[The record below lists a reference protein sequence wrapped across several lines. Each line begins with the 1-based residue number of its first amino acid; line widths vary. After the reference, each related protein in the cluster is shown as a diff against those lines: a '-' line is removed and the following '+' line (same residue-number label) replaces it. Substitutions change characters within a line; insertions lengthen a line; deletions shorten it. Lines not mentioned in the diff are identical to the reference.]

1 MSGRS
6 PRWIT
11 DFEHAWEP
19 NFSENSWEQVIWCCQ
34 HRIIPPTWAVGNQL
48 TMIIDNEK
56 YYLID
61 IIGIE
66 HDTYADSNQKAP
78 FTFMLHQVYE
88 GSSAMYGTL
97 PTDATWKDSYIRQTY
112 LHNRVLAKMPTE
124 VQAAVR
130 EVKKNTV
137 SGGETADKLFL
148 LSKAELTGDTVA
160 SQGTQ
165 YPYFSGGNGLIKN
178 RIQSNA
184 LGKYWTRD
192 TATEN
197 SAYFCYV
204 STTGEILSQSAKSSA
219 YVSPA
224 FCF

>member
-6 PRWIT
+6 PRWIMYY
-11 DFEHAWEP
+11 ERSWEP
-19 NFSENSWEQVIWCCQ
+19 NFSENSWKQVIWCCQ
-34 HRIIPPTWAVGNQL
+34 HRIIPPTWSVGNQL
-48 TMIIDNEK
+48 SMTINKKD
-56 YYLID
+56 YLID

-66 HDTYADSNQKAP
+66 HDTYADSDQKAP

-88 GSSAMYGTL
+88 YSHAMYDTL
-97 PTDATWKDSYIRQTY
+97 PTTVTWADSYMRSTHLPKILT
-112 LHNRVLAKMPTE
+112 KMPTE

-148 LSKAELTGDTVA
+148 PSKAELTGDTVA
-160 SQGTQ
+160 SHGTQ
-165 YPYFSGGNGLIKN
+165 YPYFSGGNGLIKYRVN
-178 RIQSNA
+178 SSA
-184 LGKYWTRD
+184 LAKYWTRD

-197 SAYFCYV
+197 STYFCYV
-204 STTGEILSQSAKSSA
+204 STTGEILRQSAKSSA
-219 YVSPA
+219 FVSPA

>member
-48 TMIIDNEK
+48 TMIINKEE

-66 HDTYADSNQKAP
+66 HDTYADSDQKAP
-78 FTFMLHQVYE
+78 FTFMLHQTYE
-88 GSSAMYGTL
+88 DASAMYSTL
-97 PTDATWKDSYIRQTY
+97 PTTVTWADSYMRSTHLPKILT
-112 LHNRVLAKMPTE
+112 KMPTE
-124 VQAAVR
+124 VQTAVR

-148 LSKAELTGDTVA
+148 PSKAELTGDTVA
-160 SQGTQ
+160 SHGTQ
-165 YPYFSGGNGLIKN
+165 YPYFSGGNGLIKHRVN
-178 RIQSNA
+178 SSA
-184 LGKYWTRD
+184 LAKYWTRD
-192 TATEN
+192 TDIVN
-197 SAYFCYV
+197 SKYFCYV

-219 YVSPA
+219 FVSPA

>member
-6 PRWIT
+6 PRWIMYY
-11 DFEHAWEP
+11 ERSWEP
-19 NFSENSWEQVIWCCQ
+19 NFSENSWKQVIWCCQ
-34 HRIIPPTWAVGNQL
+34 HRIIPPTWSVGDQL
-48 TMIIDNEK
+48 SMTINKKD
-56 YYLID
+56 YLID

-88 GSSAMYGTL
+88 SSSVMYGTL
-97 PTDATWKDSYIRQTY
+97 PTDATWKDSYMRQTY
-112 LHNRVLAKMPTE
+112 LPRILTKMPE
-124 VQAAVR
+124 VVQAAIR

-148 LSKAELTGDTVA
+148 PSKAELTGDTVA
-160 SQGTQ
+160 SHGTQ

-178 RIQSNA
+178 RVGSTSLA
-184 LGKYWTRD
+184 KYWTRD

-197 SAYFCYV
+197 STYFCYV
-204 STTGEILSQSAKSSA
+204 STTGEILSQSAKSTA
-219 YVSPA
+219 FVCPA

>member
-48 TMIIDNEK
+48 TMIIDKEG

-66 HDTYADSNQKAP
+66 HDTYADSDQKAP
-78 FTFMLHQVYE
+78 FTFMLHQTYD
-88 GSSAMYGTL
+88 SSVMYGTL
-97 PTDATWKDSYIRQTY
+97 PTTVTWADSYMRSTY
-112 LHNRVLAKMPTE
+112 LPKILTKMPTE

-137 SGGETADKLFL
+137 SCGETADKLFL

-160 SQGTQ
+160 SHGTQ
-165 YPYFSGGNGLIKN
+165 YPYFSGGNGLIKHRVN
-178 RIQSNA
+178 SSA
-184 LGKYWTRD
+184 LAKYWTRD
-192 TATEN
+192 TDTVN
-197 SAYFCYV
+197 SKYFCYV

-219 YVSPA
+219 FVSPA

>member
-11 DFEHAWEP
+11 DYAHSWEP

-34 HRIIPPTWAVGNQL
+34 NRIIPPTWSIGDQL
-48 TMIIDNEK
+48 TMIINKDDD
-56 YYLID
+56 YLID

-66 HDTYADSNQKAP
+66 HDTYAGTNQKAP
-78 FTFMLHQVYE
+78 FTFMLHQAYE
-88 GSSAMYGTL
+88 SLSAMYGTL
-97 PTDATWKDSYIRQTY
+97 PAAVTWKDSYMRSTY
-112 LHNRVLAKMPTE
+112 LPRILTKMPE
-124 VQAAVR
+124 VVQAAIR

-148 LSKAELTGDTVA
+148 PSKAELTGDTVA
-160 SQGTQ
+160 SHGTQ
-165 YPYFSGGNGLIKN
+165 YPYFAGGNGLIKN
-178 RIQSNA
+178 RVGSVSLA
-184 LGKYWTRD
+184 KYWTRD

-197 SAYFCYV
+197 STYFYYV
-204 STTGEILSQSAKSSA
+204 STTGEILSQVATKSNYFSM
-219 YVSPA
+219 A